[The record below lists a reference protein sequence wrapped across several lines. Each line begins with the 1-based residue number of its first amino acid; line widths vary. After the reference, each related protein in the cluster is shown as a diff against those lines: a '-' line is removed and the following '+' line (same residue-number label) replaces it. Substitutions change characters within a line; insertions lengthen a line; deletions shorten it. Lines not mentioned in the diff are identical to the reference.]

1 MKKITVLLICVLFY
15 ASVIQIV
22 ASTDEI
28 TEARISGEND
38 AQGFQWKWFAASYM
52 TTNASVIA
60 IMLTYWTNEKLL
72 HNSLN
77 NIQPACWLAIY
88 GAYVLTP
95 TAVATIRSPTPPAD
109 RLLGKSPE
117 WVNAYTKAYKKSMR
131 RYRAEASAVGCLLGG
146 TVLFAT
152 IYSIA
157 PAIWGGTP
165 GGFD

>member
-38 AQGFQWKWFAASYM
+38 AQGFQWKYFAASYM

-77 NIQPACWLAIY
+77 NIQPACCYTIY

-95 TAVATIRSPTPPAD
+95 TAVAIIDSPTPPAD

-117 WVNAYTKAYKKSMR
+117 WVNAYTKAYKSVTR
-131 RYRAEASAVGCLLGG
+131 RHRTGATLIGCIAGGVVLAATVTFLGG
-146 TVLFAT
+146 N
-152 IYSIA
+152 
-157 PAIWGGTP
+157 TP
-165 GGFD
+165 GGF

>member
-1 MKKITVLLICVLFY
+1 MWGINATRSGGQNDRRERPSYLNGKASRETDSEARRDIFMKKITVLLICVLFY

-77 NIQPACWLAIY
+77 NIQPACCYTIY

-95 TAVATIRSPTPPAD
+95 TAVAIIDSPTPPAD
-109 RLLGKSPE
+109 RLLG
-117 WVNAYTKAYKKSMR
+117 N
-131 RYRAEASAVGCLLGG
+131 LLNG
-146 TVLFAT
+146 
-152 IYSIA
+152 
-157 PAIWGGTP
+157 
-165 GGFD
+165 

>member
-38 AQGFQWKWFAASYM
+38 AQGFQWKYFAASYM

-77 NIQPACWLAIY
+77 NIQTGLLV
-88 GAYVLTP
+88 GN
-95 TAVATIRSPTPPAD
+95 IRGIRPYTHSGCAD
-109 RLLGKSPE
+109 
-117 WVNAYTKAYKKSMR
+117 
-131 RYRAEASAVGCLLGG
+131 
-146 TVLFAT
+146 
-152 IYSIA
+152 
-157 PAIWGGTP
+157 
-165 GGFD
+165 

>member
-77 NIQPACWLAIY
+77 NIQPACCYTIY

-95 TAVATIRSPTPPAD
+95 TAVAIIDSPTPPAD

-117 WVNAYTKAYKKSMR
+117 WVNAYTKAYKSVTR
-131 RYRAEASAVGCLLGG
+131 RHRTGATLIGCIAGGVVLAATVTFLGG
-146 TVLFAT
+146 N
-152 IYSIA
+152 
-157 PAIWGGTP
+157 TP
-165 GGFD
+165 GGF

>member
-28 TEARISGEND
+28 TEARIAGEND

-60 IMLTYWTNEKLL
+60 IMLAYWTNEKLL

-77 NIQPACWLAIY
+77 NIQPVCWLAIY

-95 TAVATIRSPTPPAD
+95 TAVALIDSPTPPAD

-117 WVNAYTKAYKKSMR
+117 WVNAYTIAYKNTMK
-131 RYRAEASAVGCLLGG
+131 RYRAEASLVGCLAGG
-146 TVLFAT
+146 TMLYT
-152 IYSIA
+152 TLYSIA
-157 PAIWGGTP
+157 PAIGGNTP
-165 GGFD
+165 GYFD

>member
-77 NIQPACWLAIY
+77 NIQPACCYTIY

-95 TAVATIRSPTPPAD
+95 TAVAIIDSLTPPAD

-117 WVNAYTKAYKKSMR
+117 WVNAYTKAYKSVTR
-131 RYRAEASAVGCLLGG
+131 RHRTGATLIGCIAGGVVLAATVTFLGG
-146 TVLFAT
+146 N
-152 IYSIA
+152 
-157 PAIWGGTP
+157 TP
-165 GGFD
+165 GGF

>member
-77 NIQPACWLAIY
+77 NIQPACCYTIY

-95 TAVATIRSPTPPAD
+95 TAVAIIDSPTPPAD
-109 RLLGKSPE
+109 RLLGKSSE
-117 WVNAYTKAYKKSMR
+117 WVNAYTKAYKNVTR
-131 RYRAEASAVGCLLGG
+131 QHRTEATLIGCMAGGVVLAATVTFLGG
-146 TVLFAT
+146 N
-152 IYSIA
+152 
-157 PAIWGGTP
+157 TP
-165 GGFD
+165 GGF